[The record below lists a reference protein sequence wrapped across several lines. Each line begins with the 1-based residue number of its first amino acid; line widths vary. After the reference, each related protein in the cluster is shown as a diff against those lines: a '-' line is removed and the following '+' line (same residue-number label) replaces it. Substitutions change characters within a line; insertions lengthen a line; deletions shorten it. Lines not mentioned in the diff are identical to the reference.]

1 MRQVPARH
9 FKLKKPKAVDPLTG
23 LPIQSVF
30 KDELA
35 RALVEAEQ
43 NQELV
48 AIMILDIDR
57 FKRVND
63 TLGPSMGDQLMVKI
77 VERMRTCLPSSTLLA
92 RFNGDEFTFLVKE
105 IKKEMQAVEIAEKLI
120 QCFNHPFL
128 LGNEEV
134 YISSSLGI
142 SFYPF
147 AGKDYER
154 LMQKASVALHW
165 AKRDRCHYKLY
176 EEGMIH
182 ELPTN
187 MNLESELRKAL
198 DQGEFAL
205 FYQPLVDTH
214 TGHLVALEAL
224 IRWKHPKKGLLLP
237 ASFIPVAEDL
247 GLIIPITEW
256 VIQQACTQNRKW
268 LDEGY
273 SIVPISVNLS
283 ASHFHHTGL
292 VEYINRVLQKAKLPS
307 RYLELEIT
315 ESISMNNS
323 DFIVHTLH
331 QLDRLGIKIAIDDFG
346 MGYSCLRYL
355 KHYPI
360 NSLKIDRSFIKDIA
374 NGDGTL
380 ADTVISLAHQF
391 NLKVTAEGVENGEQ
405 LEYLKQ
411 QKCDRMQGFFF
422 GKPEPP
428 QAISEKFL

>member
-1 MRQVPARH
+1 MRQVPARR

-30 KDELA
+30 KEELM
-35 RALVEAEQ
+35 RALVKAEQ

-48 AIMILDIDR
+48 AIMILDINR
-57 FKRVND
+57 FKRIND
-63 TLGPSMGDQLMVKI
+63 TMGPDMGDRLMVKI
-77 VERMRTCLPSSTLLA
+77 VERMGTCLPSFTLLA
-92 RFNGDEFTFLVKE
+92 RFNGDEFTILVKE
-105 IKKEMQAVEIAEKLI
+105 ITKEIQAVEIGEKLI

-128 LGNEEV
+128 LGSQEI

-142 SFYPF
+142 SFYPSD
-147 AGKDYER
+147 GENYE
-154 LMQKASVALHW
+154 LLLQKASIALHW
-165 AKRDRCHYKLY
+165 AKRDRYHYKLY
-176 EEGMIH
+176 EEEMIH
-182 ELPTN
+182 ELPSN
-187 MNLESELRKAL
+187 MNLESELRRAL
-198 DQGEFAL
+198 DRDEFAL
-205 FYQPLVDTH
+205 FYQPLVDAH
-214 TGHLVALEAL
+214 TGQLVALEAL
-224 IRWKHPKKGLLLP
+224 IRWQHPKKGLLLP
-237 ASFIPVAEDL
+237 ASFIPVAEEL

-268 LDEGY
+268 LDEGCT
-273 SIVPISVNLS
+273 IVPISVNLS

-292 VEYINRVLQKAKLPS
+292 VEYINKVLQQTRLPS
-307 RYLELEIT
+307 EYLELEIT

-323 DFIVHTLH
+323 DFIFYTLH
-331 QLDRLGIKIAIDDFG
+331 QLDSQGIKIAIDDFG
-346 MGYSCLRYL
+346 MGYSSLRYL

-380 ADTVISLAHQF
+380 ANTVISLAHQF

-428 QAISEKFL
+428 QTISEKFL